1 MKKITLSR
9 DEVISVYKE
18 TYSVTEVLK
27 HFGYPHGNTE
37 RRKQITDILKEEGL
51 FEGNSGPNV
60 IRMKQE
66 RIKKTMLKRYGVDN
80 YSYTN
85 HGSLNLHNHRDKTP
99 FPIVEEF
106 RIYQQQVTYETKK
119 TIRKLKNTPK
129 PTYCEYLGIEFVDD
143 KIANPNDQLKRTI
156 DHKKSVY
163 SCWIDGLSPQE
174 ASQQSNL
181 AWICR
186 YANSIKG
193 NADYDDIKHIFPKIK
208 EKLCHFDNWHRTPC
222 DLLGSVQY

>member
-1 MKKITLSR
+1 MNKHFLPR
-9 DEVISVYKE
+9 DEVISVYTE
-18 TYSVTEVLK
+18 TYSVTDVLK
-27 HFGYPHGNTE
+27 HFGYPKGNSN
-37 RRKQITDILKEEGL
+37 RRKEINNILKEENI

-60 IRMKQE
+60 LRKKQE
-66 RIKKTMLKRYGVDN
+66 KIEKTNLEKYGVKN
-80 YSYTN
+80 YSHTK
-85 HGSLNLHNHRDKTP
+85 HGSLNLHNSRNKTP

-106 RIYQQQVTYETKK
+106 RMYQQKVTYETKK
-119 TIRKLKNTPK
+119 TIRKLKNIPK
-129 PTYCEYLGIEFVDD
+129 PTYCEYLGVEFVDD

-163 SCWIDGLSPQE
+163 SCWIDGLTPEE
-174 ASQQSNL
+174 ASHQDNL

-208 EKLCHFDNWHRTPC
+208 EKLCH
-222 DLLGSVQY
+222 L

>member
-1 MKKITLSR
+1 MQKIILSR

-18 TYSVTEVLK
+18 TYSVTQVLK
-27 HFGYPHGNTE
+27 HFGYPKGNSE
-37 RRKQITDILKEEGL
+37 RRRQITNILKDADIFEGL
-51 FEGNSGPNV
+51 SGTNV
-60 IRMKQE
+60 LRKKQE
-66 RIKKTMLKRYGVDN
+66 RAEKTNLKKYGVKN
-80 YSYTN
+80 YSNTE

-99 FPIVEEF
+99 FPLVENF
-106 RIYQQQVTYETKK
+106 KIYQQQVTNETKK

-129 PTYCEYLGIEFVDD
+129 PTHCEYLGIEFVND

-163 SCWIDGLSPQE
+163 SCWLDGLSPEE
-174 ASQQSNL
+174 ASHQSNL

-208 EKLCHFDNWHRTPC
+208 DKLCQF
-222 DLLGSVQY
+222 